1 MTYDAPF
8 DSDLGQTP
16 PSYGAT
22 LAPALDN
29 LPLRR
34 QACEA
39 LTSRS

>member
-1 MTYDAPF
+1 MRWRASL
-8 DSDLGQTP
+8 DSDLGQT

-39 LTSRS
+39 LASRS